1 MQRPMAPEIRTFK
14 LFLVV
19 AEGWGVRG
27 CDCVAKAKPQ
37 GDRVLKVWT
46 FIEGRL
52 MQGREGF
59 FPHEDFKTIKVISV
73 LDRAVLLLCGQR
85 I

>member
-1 MQRPMAPEIRTFK
+1 MQRPMAPEK
-14 LFLVV
+14 LEHSELFVV

-27 CDCVAKAKPQ
+27 CDYVAKAKSQ

-52 MQGREGF
+52 MRGHEGF
-59 FPHEDFKTIKVISV
+59 FPLPMKN
-73 LDRAVLLLCGQR
+73 LRLR
-85 I
+85 